1 MTPDPG
7 DGFPL
12 RPILHEPQDRFGRD
26 AIPHYEFATPH
37 VLTPR
42 SNPGDA
48 RIGTEHDGFW
58 AQYLVIWYG
67 DLPEET
73 AFVMHRTAEAP
84 WAVLAWIV
92 LFGCFLIPF
101 VTLLS
106 REVKRRPRG
115 LLTIALVVL
124 VSMWLE
130 RFMLVS
136 PSLWKGEFLPLG
148 SSS

>member
-1 MTPDPG
+1 MAFLAVVAVWTHTQVRWRGHVGTDQLHDVG
-7 DGFPL
+7 KLLLGFCML
-12 RPILHEPQDRFGRD
+12 WTYL
-26 AIPHYEFATPH
+26 
-37 VLTPR
+37 
-42 SNPGDA
+42 
-48 RIGTEHDGFW
+48 FW
-58 AQYLVIWYG
+58 TQYLVIWYG

-130 RFMLVS
+130 RFMLV
-136 PSLWKGEFLPLG
+136 LAVAVDR
-148 SSS
+148 